1 MAEVTIKQ
9 FAADINIPVER
20 LLTQLNELGVS
31 ANTAED
37 TLSDKD
43 KLHIIKQLRQG
54 QDKKV
59 EEKPPAPP
67 SEPTKIT
74 LKRKTHTEIRLPD
87 AQGRAKTVSVEVR
100 KKHTYVKPKVQGS
113 DAAGMS
119 EKLEQLERKLEQ
131 DVTEQQSSERIQS
144 EEPARPAMMPS
155 AQEEAVIKVEQPEK
169 PAEKPADHRP
179 KIEESPRKRT
189 DERTTGGS
197 MKLDPPAR
205 RPPSTGVR
213 PERSST
219 APKSDMPNRTEHPA
233 RRTTDS
239 SPPRRPGDK
248 PTESRTGG
256 QDKRPIDAKPAAQR
270 SKEPV
275 KRKAETQKRPT
286 SSPSLTD
293 TALEEGLSPN
303 VLVEL
308 DEETLLRG
316 KSHKKPVKSTV
327 VKSKDGKSSSGGKG
341 RDRDDK
347 GSKKQEHL
355 VEIKNRKKGRHPV
368 KSLEPVHGSF
378 TRPTAPMVR
387 EVSIPETITIADLA
401 QKMSVKAA
409 DLIKAMIKMGSM
421 VTINQVIDQETATI
435 VVEELGHKAKL
446 LNENAIEDNLEQAK
460 GSGELVFRP
469 PVVTIMGHVDHGKTS
484 LLDYI
489 RSTKVALGE
498 AGGITQHIGAYH
510 VETGKG
516 MVCFLDTPGH
526 AAFTQMRARGAKVT
540 DIVILVVAADDGV
553 MPQTIEAVQHAKA
566 AKVPLVVAVNKI
578 DKPNADPDRVKQEL
592 AGKEVVAE
600 EWGGDT
606 MFVHVSAKTGQGI
619 DALLDAVLLQ
629 AEVLELKT
637 VADGPAHGVVIESRL
652 DKGRGAVATVL
663 VQGGTLHKGDV
674 LLAGREFG
682 RVRAMF
688 NENGK
693 AVDTAG
699 PSIPV
704 EVLGLTGVPAAGD
717 DAIVVADERKAREVA
732 LFRQGK
738 YREVRL
744 AKNQA
749 IKLENMFSQMQ
760 EGGSHTL
767 NIVLKADVNGSVE
780 ALQDALTKLSNE
792 EVRVNTIAS
801 GVGAI
806 TESDVNLAIA
816 SSAILIG
823 FNVRADS
830 SAKRLISEAD
840 VDLHYYSI
848 IYEAIDEVKKAI
860 SGLLKPEIREQIIG
874 LAEVRDVFHSPK
886 FGAVAGCLVVDGMVR
901 RSNPIRVLR
910 NNVVV
915 YEGELES
922 LRRFKDDIQEVKAG
936 TECGVG
942 VKNYNDVQ
950 IGDHI
955 EVYERVT
962 IARTL

>member
-9 FAADINIPVER
+9 FAADISIPVER
-20 LLTQLNELGVS
+20 LLTQLNELGVT
-31 ANTAED
+31 AHTAED

-43 KLHIIKQLRQG
+43 KLYVIKHLRQG
-54 QDKKV
+54 QSKKP
-59 EEKPPAPP
+59 EPLPEMS
-67 SEPTKIT
+67 SEPAKIT
-74 LKRKTHTEIRLPD
+74 LKRKTHSEIRLPD
-87 AQGRAKTVSVEVR
+87 AQGRAKTISVEVR
-100 KKHTYVKPKVQGS
+100 KKHTYVKPKVQS
-113 DAAGMS
+113 ADAGINS
-119 EKLEQLERKLEQ
+119 EKLEQLERKLEH
-131 DVTEQQSSERIQS
+131 DVQTEEQTQQIQSVEHTQS
-144 EEPARPAMMPS
+144 EESTRQATVPRV
-155 AQEEAVIKVEQPEK
+155 QEEAVINKVEQRLKPEELPRKRVDERAGTAMKLDTATNGRRPPPRTDGKSPATASRSDTPNRSEHPAKRTSDQPPRRAGEK
-169 PAEKPADHRP
+169 PAESRSPRPAD
-179 KIEESPRKRT
+179 
-189 DERTTGGS
+189 
-197 MKLDPPAR
+197 A
-205 RPPSTGVR
+205 
-213 PERSST
+213 
-219 APKSDMPNRTEHPA
+219 KS
-233 RRTTDS
+233 
-239 SPPRRPGDK
+239 
-248 PTESRTGG
+248 
-256 QDKRPIDAKPAAQR
+256 PAAQR
-270 SKEPV
+270 PKEVP
-275 KRKAETQKRPT
+275 KRKTDSQKRPT
-286 SSPSLTD
+286 SSPALTD

-316 KSHKKPVKSTV
+316 KSHKKPVKPVV
-327 VKSKDGKSSSGGKG
+327 VKSKDGKSSSGSKG

-347 GSKKQEHL
+347 GSKKQEHQAD
-355 VEIKNRKKGRHPV
+355 IKNRKKGRHPI

-446 LNENAIEDNLEQAK
+446 LKENAIEDNVAQSQ
-460 GSGELVFRP
+460 GSGVLVSRA

-510 VETGKG
+510 VDTSRGT
-516 MVCFLDTPGH
+516 VCFLDTPGH

-566 AKVPLVVAVNKI
+566 AKVPVVVAVNKI

-592 AGKEVVAE
+592 AARDVVAE
-600 EWGGDT
+600 SWGGDT

-619 DALLDAVLLQ
+619 DELLDAILLQ

-637 VADGPAHGVVIESRL
+637 VADGPGHGVVIESRL

-663 VQGGTLHKGDV
+663 VQGGTLRKGDI

-682 RVRAMF
+682 RVRALF

-693 AVDTAG
+693 PVDSAG

-704 EVLGLTGVPAAGD
+704 EVLGLTGVPSAGD

-780 ALQDALTKLSNE
+780 ALQDALVKLSNE

-816 SSAILIG
+816 SRAILIG

-860 SGLLKPEIREQIIG
+860 SGMLKPEIREQIIG

-910 NNVVV
+910 DNVVV

-955 EVYERVT
+955 EVYERIT